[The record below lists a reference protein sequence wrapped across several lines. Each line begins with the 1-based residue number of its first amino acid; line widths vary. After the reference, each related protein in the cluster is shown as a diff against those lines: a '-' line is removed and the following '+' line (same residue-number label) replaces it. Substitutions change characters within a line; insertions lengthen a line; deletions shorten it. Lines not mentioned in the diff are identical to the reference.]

1 MEEDATRFR
10 FLTNEEFVALD
21 VREKA
26 AYLGLAS
33 KQLETC
39 QKELREQFIL
49 LVRET
54 TPKAL

>member
-10 FLTNEEFVALD
+10 FLTNEEFLALD
-21 VREKA
+21 VKEKA
-26 AYLGLAS
+26 AYLGVAS
-33 KQLETC
+33 RQLETC

>member
-1 MEEDATRFR
+1 MEYDATRFR
-10 FLTNEEFVALD
+10 FLTNEEFLVLD
-21 VREKA
+21 TKEKA
-26 AYLGLAS
+26 AYLGVAS
-33 KQLETC
+33 RQLETC

>member
-21 VREKA
+21 VKEKA
-26 AYLGLAS
+26 AYLGIAS
-33 KQLETC
+33 RQIETC

-49 LVRET
+49 LVREP